1 MLTYALVTPA
11 RNERANLPR
20 LAAAVRAQQHLPAA
34 WMIVDDGSDDG
45 TRELALEL
53 AAAEPWIHLVD
64 AAAKRAGTLEQGK
77 REGRDLLAFRL
88 GVEALPGRTDIVMK
102 VDADV
107 AFAPGYCA
115 ELMRRFEAQPD
126 LGMASGACHEL
137 EDGRWVRRR
146 IVQST
151 VWGATR
157 AYRWECLPAVMDLEP
172 RLGWDGLDELRAH
185 RMGYR
190 TDGFTDIGFEHH
202 RPEHAREPGRWRA
215 HVAQGRASW
224 YMGYRP
230 SYLALRTLYRAR
242 EDRAALAMAW
252 GYLHAA
258 AGRAPRFPEPE
269 IRRALRDRQRLSRTL
284 RRGAPE

>member
-11 RNERANLPR
+11 RNESANLPR
-20 LAAAVRAQQHLPAA
+20 LAAAVRAQEHLPAA

-53 AAAEPWIHLVD
+53 AALEPWIHLVD
-64 AAAKRAGTLEQGK
+64 AAAKRAGSLEQGK

-88 GVEALPGRTDIVMK
+88 GVEALPRRTDIVMK

-107 AFAPGYCA
+107 AFEPGYCA
-115 ELMRRFEAQPD
+115 ELMRRFEARPD

-137 EDGRWVRRR
+137 ENGRWVRRR

-151 VWGATR
+151 VWGASR

-185 RMGYR
+185 RMGYC

-215 HVAQGRASW
+215 HLAQGRASW

-230 SYLALRTLYRAR
+230 SYLALRTIYRAR
-242 EDRAALAMAW
+242 EDRAALAMAF
-252 GYLHAA
+252 GYAAAA
-258 AGRAPRFPEPE
+258 AGRAPRFPERD
-269 IRRALRDRQRLSRTL
+269 IRRALRERQRLSRTL
-284 RRGAPE
+284 RRGAPD